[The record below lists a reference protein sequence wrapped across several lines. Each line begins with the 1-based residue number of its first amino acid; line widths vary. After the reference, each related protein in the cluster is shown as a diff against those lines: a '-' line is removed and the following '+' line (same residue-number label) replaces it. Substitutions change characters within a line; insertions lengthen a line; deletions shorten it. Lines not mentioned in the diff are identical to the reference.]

1 MKLLVVGADP
11 ELFLKHPETHE
22 LISAIGIV
30 PGNKDNPYDI
40 SDVLQSTKDGFA
52 IQVDN
57 VAAEFCIPPAASKE
71 ELVEN
76 ILLVLDNFN
85 KIIET
90 DVCISTEAS
99 AIFPDDLLNNPI
111 AQTFGCDPDFNAWTE
126 RENRKPKAVNKNLR
140 SVGGHIHVG
149 YDNIST
155 QASLNI
161 IKAMDLFL
169 GVPSILLDSDTQRR
183 ELYGKAGA
191 FRFKPYGVEYRTL
204 SNFWIFSKDTIEWV
218 FENTSKAVEFVNN
231 EDNINILNSLSNEIQ
246 TTINTNNLESAKAL
260 LEKFNIKLPEFTK
273 INN

>member
-1 MKLLVVGADP
+1 MKLLVAGADP

-57 VAAEFCIPPAASKE
+57 VAAEFCIPPSASKE
-71 ELVEN
+71 ELTEN
-76 ILLVLDNFN
+76 ILLVLNNFN
-85 KIIET
+85 KIVET

-99 AIFPDDLLNNPI
+99 AIFPPELLNNPI

-126 RENRKPKAVNKNLR
+126 RENRKPQSVNKNLR

-149 YDNIST
+149 YDDIST

-231 EDNINILNSLSNEIQ
+231 EDNISILNSLSNEIQ